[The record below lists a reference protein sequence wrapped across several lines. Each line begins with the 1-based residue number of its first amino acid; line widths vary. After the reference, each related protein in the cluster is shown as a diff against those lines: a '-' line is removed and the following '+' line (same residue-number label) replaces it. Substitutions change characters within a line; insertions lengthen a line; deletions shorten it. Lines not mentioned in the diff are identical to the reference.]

1 MKKLIIYSVTIMLC
15 TSCRNNTVPQPEKY
29 QTIDYVTVG
38 KKLSSVEPPYV
49 IDLKNKN
56 KHLVFIGCDHNRDT
70 AHKQFAILE
79 QYFATLHPQIAF
91 NEGGQITDSV
101 HYRSK
106 KEAILSKGET
116 GCLKY
121 LCDQADIA
129 MMDGD
134 LNDST
139 EFGIT
144 LKKYPKNELLL
155 YYVMERMVIPY
166 LNGAY
171 GSISF
176 EEFYNKAIN
185 AWFVKPGF
193 PLVGHEKEFSYFKEL
208 YQTYIGHPFELK
220 MSADIERFDYV
231 NGGDCKFCAV
241 GRTSKMVR
249 DSVLL
254 TKIDHSLDKY
264 DKVIV
269 TFGHGHALAIEP
281 ALKQIINKKR

>member
-1 MKKLIIYSVTIMLC
+1 MKKLIIYSVAIVLFV
-15 TSCRNNTVPQPEKY
+15 SCRNNTSPQPEKY

-38 KKLSSVEPPYV
+38 KKLSSVEPPYI

-56 KHLVFIGCDHNRDT
+56 KQLVFIGCDHNHDT
-70 AHKQFAILE
+70 AHKQFPVIK
-79 QYFATLHPQIAF
+79 QYFTALHPQIAF
-91 NEGGQITDSV
+91 NEGGQVPDSV
-101 HYRSK
+101 HYKSGND
-106 KEAILSKGET
+106 AILGNGTT
-116 GCLKY
+116 GYLKY
-121 LCDQADIA
+121 LCDQAGIA

-139 EFGIT
+139 EFSIT
-144 LKKYPKNELLL
+144 LKKHPKEELFL

-171 GSISF
+171 GSMSF
-176 EEFYNKAIN
+176 EEFYSKAIN

-193 PLVGHEKEFSYFKEL
+193 PLAGQEKDLSYFKEL
-208 YQTYIGHPFELK
+208 YQTYMGHPFELK
-220 MSADIERFDYV
+220 MSADIERFDYI
-231 NGGDCKFCAV
+231 NGGDCKFCAI

-249 DSVLL
+249 DSILL

-264 DKVIV
+264 DKVMV

-281 ALKQIINKKR
+281 ALKQLINKKR